1 MTTSTA
7 GSAIVGG
14 SVSSAALGERAK
26 RRLRLAAGLLRG
38 SGYRFDCPRA
48 QFYDVVG
55 VVVRE
60 LAPEAM
66 ARLRSDVDWLEAY
79 ELAEDSLFSSDR
91 GLDRARR
98 QS

>member
-1 MTTSTA
+1 M
-7 GSAIVGG
+7 
-14 SVSSAALGERAK
+14 SAAASLGERAK
-26 RRLRLAAGLLRG
+26 HRLRLAAGLLRG